1 VALLLVIF
9 VESVMEKRRKIMAI
23 NKPEDAHRLFADA
36 FNSGDLESIIALYEP
51 EAALVPQPMQVV
63 KGISAIREALRGFL
77 ALKGRISVKTQ
88 YIIRAEDMALM
99 RGKWHLIGTGSDGKS
114 IEMNGNSTEV
124 IRRQPDGSWLLVI
137 DHPFGAD

>member
-9 VESVMEKRRKIMAI
+9 VESVIEKRRKIMAI

-63 KGISAIREALRGFL
+63 KDISAIREALRGFL
-77 ALKGRISVKTQ
+77 ALKGRISVETQ
-88 YIIRAEDMALM
+88 YIIRAD
-99 RGKWHLIGTGSDGKS
+99 
-114 IEMNGNSTEV
+114 
-124 IRRQPDGSWLLVI
+124 
-137 DHPFGAD
+137 